1 MDLWALG
8 LFEFDRWSLG
18 HFGIYELDPLEL
30 WDPCVRTDSR
40 PFFFILFIFLFFF
53 FGGGVKFQ
61 TLPI

>member
-30 WDPCVRTDSR
+30 WDLCLPGQTHDLS
-40 PFFFILFIFLFFF
+40 FL
-53 FGGGVKFQ
+53 GGGGFH